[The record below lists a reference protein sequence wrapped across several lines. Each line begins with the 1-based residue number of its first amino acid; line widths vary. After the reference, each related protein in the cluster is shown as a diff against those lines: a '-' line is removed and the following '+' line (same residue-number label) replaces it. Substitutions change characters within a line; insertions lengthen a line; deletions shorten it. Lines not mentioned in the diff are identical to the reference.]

1 MTSRRLS
8 VPFGYLGILVCG
20 IYPLGYW
27 FRLRDLRTMVGPE
40 PQRSKAMYRD
50 AEPAELAARLGT
62 TDEPFVVDVRE
73 RVEFAAW
80 SIPSAVNI
88 PLGELAERAS
98 EVPTDREVVTVC
110 ATGSRSSAAAE
121 ILSRTGRK
129 VANLAGGM
137 AGWATAY
144 DAVTLESDDVRVV
157 QVRRSGKGCLS
168 YLVGAGDRAF
178 VVDPSVD
185 TDVYTRLADEH
196 GWRIT
201 RVFDTHLH
209 ADHLSGARLLAEDA
223 DAYLHLNP
231 ADPFEFA
238 YEPLGDEDRFEL
250 PGGVIFQVA
259 AIHTPGHTRGS
270 SIFVVANRL
279 VLSGDTLFVDSVG
292 RPDLAERAEEFA
304 HNLHRSLHERV
315 LTLPD
320 DALVLP
326 GHYGDDVVAKPDQ
339 PVGATLG
346 DLRRVLLPLSYDEA
360 EFVSWATAR
369 SAPRPPNYVEIIQA
383 NMGRSGAPLA
393 ALRQLELGPNRCS
406 VSA

>member
-1 MTSRRLS
+1 
-8 VPFGYLGILVCG
+8 
-20 IYPLGYW
+20 
-27 FRLRDLRTMVGPE
+27 
-40 PQRSKAMYRD
+40 MYRD

-62 TDEPFVVDVRE
+62 SDEPFVVDVRE
-73 RVEFAAW
+73 PVEFAAW
-80 SIPSAVNI
+80 AIPAAVNI
-88 PLGELAERAS
+88 PLGELAGRVS
-98 EVPTDREVVTVC
+98 EVPADRDVVTVC
-110 ATGSRSSAAAE
+110 ATGSRSSSAAE

-137 AGWATAY
+137 AGWATTY
-144 DAVTLESDDVRVV
+144 DAVTLELDDVRVV
-157 QVRRSGKGCLS
+157 QVRRRGKGCLS
-168 YLVGAGDRAF
+168 YLVGAGDQAF

-185 TDVYTRLADEH
+185 TEVYTRLADEH
-196 GWRIT
+196 GWRIA

-209 ADHLSGARLLAEDA
+209 ADHLSGARQLAEAA

-238 YEPLGDEDRFEL
+238 YEPLGEEDRFEL
-250 PGGVIFQVA
+250 PNGVTFHVA

-270 SIFVVANRL
+270 SIYVVAGRF

-304 HNLHRSLHERV
+304 HNLYRSLHEKV
-315 LTLPD
+315 LALSD

-326 GHYGDDVVAKPDQ
+326 GHYGDHVVVRPDQ

-346 DLRRVLLPLSYDEA
+346 ELRQALAPLSYE
-360 EFVSWATAR
+360 EEKFVSWATAR
-369 SAPRPPNYVEIIQA
+369 SAPRPPNYEEIIRA
-383 NMGRSGAPLA
+383 NMGQSVAPLT